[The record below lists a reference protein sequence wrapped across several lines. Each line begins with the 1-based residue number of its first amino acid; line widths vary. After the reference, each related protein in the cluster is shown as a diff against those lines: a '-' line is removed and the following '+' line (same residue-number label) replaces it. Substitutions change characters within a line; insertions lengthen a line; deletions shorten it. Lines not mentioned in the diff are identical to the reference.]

1 VTELRFLLG
10 KRALSNYSNLVL
22 TALVLVGA
30 SCSLVPEDQ
39 KTSPALS
46 EVQAALTETPT
57 DVDSAMSRPSEN
69 RSSTGF
75 TYHQSDGNRFAA
87 GRGHLSQA
95 EPIDIELSGQ
105 PVWLVA
111 APSEEG
117 SIWVAMLDGG
127 KAEAFHLLGEKV
139 QPIPIEPSGLPPAMP
154 PMLILENGVPMLLT
168 AGEGAASELTHA
180 VRLDTSS
187 GSAAYLIRS
196 GNLVIEESD
205 TSIQIAAGALP
216 DARLLL
222 DETGRLLM
230 LTDPTTQ
237 YGHGVLGDGVEA
249 RSVTLVDT
257 SPSPQISVKL
267 ETQGERVIEGIS
279 PIWADLD
286 GDGAREIIVTESDSN
301 QGAQIVVYDEQGN
314 RIAVGPAIGQGFRWR
329 HQLAVAPFGLS
340 GEQELAAVLTP
351 HIGGVV
357 EFYQLRGDQLEIV
370 AQVPGYSSHLL
381 GSRNLDRAL
390 AGDFDG
396 DGRVELL
403 VPDQAQ
409 NILGAIRRNPDGA
422 AAAWTI
428 PLDGKLAT
436 NLAAAT
442 LASGE
447 IVLGVGREDGVLRIW
462 MQIGEG

>member
-1 VTELRFLLG
+1 MRKRELR
-10 KRALSNYSNLVL
+10 NYSIL
-22 TALVLVGA
+22 ALIALALVGA

-46 EVQAALTETPT
+46 EVQAAPTETPK
-57 DVDSAMSRPSEN
+57 DVYSATSRPSEN
-69 RSSTGF
+69 RLSTGF
-75 TYHQSDGNRFAA
+75 TYHQPDGNRLVA
-87 GRGHLSQA
+87 GRGHLPQA
-95 EPIDIELSGQ
+95 ESIDIELSGR

-111 APSEEG
+111 APSGEG

-127 KAEAFHLLGEKV
+127 KAEAFHLRGEKV
-139 QPIPIEPSGLPPAMP
+139 QPVRIEPSGLPPAMP
-154 PMLILENGVPMLLT
+154 PMLILEDGAPMLLT
-168 AGEGAASELTHA
+168 AGEGEASELTHA
-180 VRLDTSS
+180 VRLDISP
-187 GSAAYLIRS
+187 GAAAYLIRS
-196 GNLVIEESD
+196 GNLVVEESD
-205 TSIQIAAGALP
+205 TSIQMVVEALS
-216 DARLLL
+216 DARLLI
-222 DETGRLLM
+222 DEMGRLLM
-230 LTDPTTQ
+230 LTDPTTR
-237 YGHGVLGDGVEA
+237 YRHGVLGDAVEA
-249 RSVTLVDT
+249 KSVTLVDT
-257 SPSPQISVKL
+257 SPSPQISMKL
-267 ETQGERVIEGIS
+267 ETQGARVIEGIS

-329 HQLAVAPFGLS
+329 HQLAVAPFGPD
-340 GEQELAAVLTP
+340 GELELVAVLTP

-357 EFYQLRGDQLEIV
+357 EFYQLRGNQLEIV

-409 NILGAIRRNPDGA
+409 EILGAIGRNPDGA

-447 IVLGVGREDGVLRIW
+447 IVLGVGREDGKLRIW
-462 MQIGEG
+462 IPVSDVAMK